1 MTARLRAEQESW
13 TQDDIKSAAM
23 QEMLLSFRSVD
34 CAPED
39 YTNNCPWNNWPPPSQ
54 SRAAWQAAITA
65 NNAAQARMR
74 IRVRMCYSADTES
87 HQIGFVSVENGDG
100 QRMFVLRRGAE
111 IVAQYALSSISARL
125 HPTRSNVV
133 LLTPLEQ
140 QEGGEDFGAA
150 VLQPALAFED
160 QRRLTLFKEM
170 LGEAFSN

>member
-1 MTARLRAEQESW
+1 
-13 TQDDIKSAAM
+13 
-23 QEMLLSFRSVD
+23 
-34 CAPED
+34 
-39 YTNNCPWNNWPPPSQ
+39 
-54 SRAAWQAAITA
+54 
-65 NNAAQARMR
+65 MR

-140 QEGGEDFGAA
+140 QQEGGEDFGAA